1 MKIENTKYERD
12 LDSNAVLNTN
22 RNALETYK
30 ALRKQ
35 KEEEANTINS
45 MKQDIEELKQ
55 LVKLLLEKK
64 YGKESPKT

>member
-12 LDSNAVLNTN
+12 LDSKAVLNTN

-45 MKQDIEELKQ
+45 MKEDIEELKQ
-55 LVKLLLEKK
+55 LVKQLLLEK
-64 YGKESPKT
+64 

>member
-12 LDSNAVLNTN
+12 LDSKAVLNTN
-22 RNALETYK
+22 RNALENYK

-45 MKQDIEELKQ
+45 MKEDNEELKQ
-55 LVKLLLEKK
+55 LLGEDK
-64 YGKESPKT
+64 

>member
-12 LDSNAVLNTN
+12 LDSKAVLNTN

-35 KEEEANTINS
+35 REEEANTINS
-45 MKQDIEELKQ
+45 MKEDIAELKQ
-55 LVKLLLEKK
+55 LVKLLLEK
-64 YGKESPKT
+64 

>member
-12 LDSNAVLNTN
+12 LDSKAVLNTN
-22 RNALETYK
+22 RNALENYK

-55 LVKLLLEKK
+55 LVKLLLEK
-64 YGKESPKT
+64 

>member
-12 LDSNAVLNTN
+12 LDSKAVLNTN

-35 KEEEANTINS
+35 KEEEANTINT
-45 MKQDIEELKQ
+45 MKEDIEEFKP
-55 LVKLLLEKK
+55 LVKLLLEK
-64 YGKESPKT
+64 